1 MSYNIINYDSS
12 NLEILYDIH
21 TSNGVFRANGRDIV
35 SDTSNYTLNT
45 SNNISDRLNNSVFS
59 QWTTN
64 GTDINYIV
72 GKVGIGTTNP
82 IAGELHIS
90 ETTGTTH
97 GFNSGT
103 IILDHENNGGASSI
117 VFRSKF
123 NRGSDYGYIQYQDT
137 SAVGGS
143 GESARL
149 FIGTNNETDDHICL
163 MPSGSVGI
171 GTATPLRKLQVQGDI
186 NYTGGLYLNNV
197 LQSFASSVYAVTTSN
212 LLSTRITNLPQPDL
226 TPYRLVNDS
235 YTKNE
240 VDTKDTNSSN
250 YVLNTSNSILQSL
263 DILQYETLSIPTKDG
278 DGIGFITPPITSEP
292 IIDIDDDYK
301 YISFT
306 YTTGST
312 NTPYTITFNDN
323 TQCDILINGGGG
335 AGGSLRGGG
344 GGAGGVVYAVNQIL
358 NGTYTIGVGKGGLG
372 LSPNVT
378 AIGIEQDGSDSFI
391 RNAGNTVDISL
402 NMGGTS
408 QALRGFGGGS
418 GGNAGSS
425 ILANGRNG
433 GSGGGTGEIAGQ
445 HIAGTSIQP
454 NTFWNGTSYIKGGT
468 DGNVN
473 SPQDGNH
480 VMGGGGGLGGLSN
493 SYADGKSG
501 LPINI
506 TGTSQFYAGGGGG
519 GQHAFSGVLSLAT
532 SRGFGGSSIG
542 GNGRIWNAVNNTYLR
557 VPSSGINGTGSG
569 GGGGASTNSP
579 LLDAGSGGSGVV
591 IIRYYNKKPIIIQVP
606 KEGYLNYKLSV
617 WEVSDI
623 VGDTNILIQDTS
635 NYILNTSNAIS
646 TRITNLPQP
655 DLTPFRLIS
664 DSYTKNE
671 VETKDTN
678 NSNYTLNSSNNISL
692 RLSTLNADS
701 ISNGSTNKFIVNG
714 IYSGNVNIDGTLTA
728 SNLIIPGTI
737 TTLNTD
743 VYVTEQL
750 QILNSSTGTAFNI
763 RQNNTLGDVFNASNL
778 TSQVFTI
785 KNNGNIGIGTNSPL
799 VKLHIQGD
807 FVSSGKVGIGTTNP
821 TAGLLHI
828 SETIGT
834 FHGADA
840 GTIILDH
847 ENNGGA
853 SSIVFRSRSNRGGDY
868 GYIQYQDASTSGGG
882 GESSRLFIGT
892 NNEIDDHICLMPS
905 GSVGIG
911 TTTPLR
917 KLQVQGDIN
926 YTGGLYLNNVLQSFA
941 SDTYAVTTSNVIST
955 RITNLPQP
963 NLSSYRLISD
973 SYTIAQNNTQILN
986 NSNYTTNT
994 SNNLSNRLNNEV
1006 FSQWNTVGSHIN
1018 YTAGNVG
1025 IGTDTPATKLHIQG
1039 DLVATGSIS
1048 SFYSDERLK
1057 EDIKKIESP
1066 LNIIE
1071 NIKGFYY
1078 KPNELAKSFG
1088 IKNDK
1093 REIGLS
1099 AQDVKR
1105 VLPEIVSL
1113 APFDISRDSSN
1124 NIVSKSGEDYLTICY
1139 ERMIP
1144 VIVEAIKEL
1153 NNEIKELKRVNK
1165 ELIENK

>member
-90 ETTGTTH
+90 ETMGTTH

-171 GTATPLRKLQVQGDI
+171 GTATPLRKLHIQGDI

-197 LQSFASSVYAVTTSN
+197 LQSFASETYAVTTSN
-212 LLSTRITNLPQPDL
+212 LLSTRLNN
-226 TPYRLVNDS
+226 V
-235 YTKNE
+235 YTKAEDDVYN
-240 VDTKDTNSSN
+240 T
-250 YVLNTSNSILQSL
+250 NTSNL
-263 DILQYETLSIPTKDG
+263 LSTRLNNVYTK
-278 DGIGFITPPITSEP
+278 TE
-292 IIDIDDDYK
+292 DD
-301 YISFT
+301 SFN
-306 YTTGST
+306 T
-312 NTPYTITFNDN
+312 NTSNILSTRLNNVYTKEEDN
-323 TQCDILINGGGG
+323 TL
-335 AGGSLRGGG
+335 
-344 GGAGGVVYAVNQIL
+344 
-358 NGTYTIGVGKGGLG
+358 
-372 LSPNVT
+372 
-378 AIGIEQDGSDSFI
+378 DS
-391 RNAGNTVDISL
+391 
-402 NMGGTS
+402 
-408 QALRGFGGGS
+408 
-418 GGNAGSS
+418 
-425 ILANGRNG
+425 
-433 GSGGGTGEIAGQ
+433 
-445 HIAGTSIQP
+445 
-454 NTFWNGTSYIKGGT
+454 
-468 DGNVN
+468 
-473 SPQDGNH
+473 
-480 VMGGGGGLGGLSN
+480 
-493 SYADGKSG
+493 
-501 LPINI
+501 
-506 TGTSQFYAGGGGG
+506 
-519 GQHAFSGVLSLAT
+519 
-532 SRGFGGSSIG
+532 
-542 GNGRIWNAVNNTYLR
+542 NN
-557 VPSSGINGTGSG
+557 
-569 GGGGASTNSP
+569 
-579 LLDAGSGGSGVV
+579 
-591 IIRYYNKKPIIIQVP
+591 
-606 KEGYLNYKLSV
+606 
-617 WEVSDI
+617 
-623 VGDTNILIQDTS
+623 S
-635 NYILNTSNAIS
+635 NYILNSSNAIS
-646 TRITNLPQP
+646 TRLSTL
-655 DLTPFRLIS
+655 
-664 DSYTKNE
+664 DS
-671 VETKDTN
+671 N
-678 NSNYTLNSSNNISL
+678 NSNYILNSSNAISTRLSTLDSNNSNYILNSSNAISTRLSTLNSNNSNYILNSSNNIST
-692 RLSTLNADS
+692 RITSLNADS
-701 ISNGSTNKFIVNG
+701 ISDGSTNKFIVNG
-714 IYSGNVNIDGTLTA
+714 IYTGNVNIDGILTA
-728 SNLIIPGTI
+728 TDLIVPGTI
-737 TTLNTD
+737 TTLNTQ

-763 RQNNTLGDVFNASNL
+763 IQNNSLGDVFNASNL

-799 VKLHIQGD
+799 VKLHVQGNL
-807 FVSSGKVGIGTTNP
+807 VSSGKVGIGTTNP

-828 SETIGT
+828 SESIGT
-834 FHGADA
+834 EHGENA
-840 GTIILDH
+840 GSIILDH

-853 SSIVFRSRSNRGGDY
+853 SSIVFRSRSNRGSDY
-868 GYIQYQDASTSGGG
+868 GYIQYQDASTSGAG

-963 NLSSYRLISD
+963 NLTPYRLISD

-1025 IGTDTPATKLHIQG
+1025 IGTATPQNRFTIKTNYSDENTGLMLDASDGDVYNIKFFSYVIGTGLVGHKFKLVNNSTIYDNVLCFGGNGNVGIGVSNPSYKLTVQGNTNLNGILYVAEPTGSVAGVNNGSILIDHENSGGASSITFRSKVNRGSDYGYIQYQDASSVGGAGESARLIIGVQNEGDDHICLLPSGNVGIGTNTPATKLHVAG
-1039 DLVATGSIS
+1039 DIAATGSIS

-1071 NIKGFYY
+1071 NLKGFYY